1 MSLTLSPTLS
11 ATLSQAR
18 RNRSRR
24 LRARR
29 RRKAGVLPPGL
40 HEQLQRLHRYL
51 SALVVPSLPPLGE
64 FATDAL
70 GHELARRLQMALFSR
85 GWRLVSIALITL
97 SSGFLTVD
105 IEETVRASPTI
116 YIYTYYIYIYIC
128 IYYIEEETDRARCPH
143 PNPDPHPAP
152 DPNPNPSRRPL
163 RLPRTRTLTLAL
175 ALTLALTPPLTLP
188 PCRRC
193 APRG

>member
-24 LRARR
+24 LRAKR

-105 IEETVRASPTI
+105 IEDTVRA
-116 YIYTYYIYIYIC
+116 
-128 IYYIEEETDRARCPH
+128 RRPH
-143 PNPDPHPAP
+143 PNPEPHPAP
-152 DPNPNPSRRPL
+152 NSNL
-163 RLPRTRTLTLAL
+163 NLPADHS
-175 ALTLALTPPLTLP
+175 ASPEAEP
-188 PCRRC
+188 
-193 APRG
+193 

>member
-1 MSLTLSPTLS
+1 MSRTLSPTLT

-51 SALVVPSLPPLGE
+51 TALVVPSLPPLGE

-105 IEETVRASPTI
+105 IEETVRA
-116 YIYTYYIYIYIC
+116 
-128 IYYIEEETDRARCPH
+128 RRPH

-152 DPNPNPSRRPL
+152 DPNPKPSRRPL
-163 RLPRTRTLTLAL
+163 RLTRTRTLTLAL

-188 PCRRC
+188 PCRPC
-193 APRG
+193 ASRG

>member
-1 MSLTLSPTLS
+1 M
-11 ATLSQAR
+11 SQAR

-40 HEQLQRLHRYL
+40 HEHLQRLHRYL
-51 SALVVPSLPPLGE
+51 TALVVPSLPPLGE

-70 GHELARRLQMALFSR
+70 GHELSRRLQMALFSR

-116 YIYTYYIYIYIC
+116 YIYTYYIYIYIYIC
-128 IYYIEEETDRARCPH
+128 IYYIEEETVRARRPH
-143 PNPDPHPAP
+143 PNSDPHPAP
-152 DPNPNPSRRPL
+152 DPNPHPSRRRL
-163 RLPRTRTLTLAL
+163 RLTRTRTLTLAL

-188 PCRRC
+188 SCRRC
-193 APRG
+193 ASRE

>member
-1 MSLTLSPTLS
+1 M
-11 ATLSQAR
+11 SQAR

-29 RRKAGVLPPGL
+29 GRKAGVLPPGL
-40 HEQLQRLHRYL
+40 HLQLQRLHRYL
-51 SALVVPSLPPLGE
+51 TALVVPSLPPLGE

-116 YIYTYYIYIYIC
+116 YTHLLYIYIY
-128 IYYIEEETDRARCPH
+128 T
-143 PNPDPHPAP
+143 
-152 DPNPNPSRRPL
+152 SRRPSG
-163 RLPRTRTLTLAL
+163 RDAPTRTPTRTLH
-175 ALTLALTPPLTLP
+175 LTRIRTLP
-188 PCRRC
+188 
-193 APRG
+193 ADHSA

>member
-1 MSLTLSPTLS
+1 MSRTLSPTLT

-51 SALVVPSLPPLGE
+51 TALVVPSLPPLGE

-105 IEETVRASPTI
+105 IEEFVRASPTI
-116 YIYTYYIYIYIC
+116 YIYIYLLYIYVC
-128 IYYIEEETDRARCPH
+128 M
-143 PNPDPHPAP
+143 
-152 DPNPNPSRRPL
+152 SRRPPGRDAPARTPTRTL
-163 RLPRTRTLTLAL
+163 HLTRTRTLPADDS
-175 ALTLALTPPLTLP
+175 ASPEPEP
-188 PCRRC
+188 
-193 APRG
+193 

>member
-1 MSLTLSPTLS
+1 MSRTLSPTLT

-29 RRKAGVLPPGL
+29 RRKAGVLPPGVHEGL
-40 HEQLQRLHRYL
+40 HRLHRYL

-70 GHELARRLQMALFSR
+70 GHELSRRLQMALFSR
-85 GWRLVSIALITL
+85 GWRLASILIITL

-105 IEETVRASPTI
+105 IEETVRAS
-116 YIYTYYIYIYIC
+116 
-128 IYYIEEETDRARCPH
+128 RPH

-163 RLPRTRTLTLAL
+163 RLTRTNLAPCPRPDPSPDP
-175 ALTLALTPPLTLP
+175 TPDPT

-193 APRG
+193 ASRG

>member
-1 MSLTLSPTLS
+1 M
-11 ATLSQAR
+11 
-18 RNRSRR
+18 
-24 LRARR
+24 
-29 RRKAGVLPPGL
+29 LPPGL

-51 SALVVPSLPPLGE
+51 TALVVPSLPPLGE

-116 YIYTYYIYIYIC
+116 YIHLLYINNIIYIYIYIL
-128 IYYIEEETDRARCPH
+128 YIHRGDRQGETPPPEPR
-143 PNPDPHPAP
+143 PAP
-152 DPNPNPSRRPL
+152 CTEPESEPFPQTTPPNPNPNLDPSPRPD
-163 RLPRTRTLTLAL
+163 PSPDP
-175 ALTLALTPPLTLP
+175 TPDPTP
-188 PCRRC
+188 V
-193 APRG
+193 

>member
-1 MSLTLSPTLS
+1 M
-11 ATLSQAR
+11 
-18 RNRSRR
+18 
-24 LRARR
+24 
-29 RRKAGVLPPGL
+29 LPPGL

-51 SALVVPSLPPLGE
+51 TALVVPSLPPLGE

-116 YIYTYYIYIYIC
+116 YIYIPAAIYIYVC
-128 IYYIEEETDRARCPH
+128 I
-143 PNPDPHPAP
+143 
-152 DPNPNPSRRPL
+152 SRRPPG
-163 RLPRTRTLTLAL
+163 RDAPTRTPTRTLH
-175 ALTLALTPPLTLP
+175 LTRTRSLP
-188 PCRRC
+188 ADHSASPE
-193 APRG
+193 PEP

>member
-1 MSLTLSPTLS
+1 MLP
-11 ATLSQAR
+11 
-18 RNRSRR
+18 
-24 LRARR
+24 
-29 RRKAGVLPPGL
+29 AGVHEGL
-40 HEQLQRLHRYL
+40 HRLHRYL

-70 GHELARRLQMALFSR
+70 GHELSRRLQMALFSR
-85 GWRLVSIALITL
+85 GWRLASILIITL

-116 YIYTYYIYIYIC
+116 YIHLHIYI
-128 IYYIEEETDRARCPH
+128 IEETVRASRPH

-163 RLPRTRTLTLAL
+163 RLTRTRALPLAL
-175 ALTLALTPPLTLP
+175 ALTLALTPTLTLP
-188 PCRRC
+188 RAGDAPQGGRRRRRREEP
-193 APRG
+193 AQHFE

>member
-1 MSLTLSPTLS
+1 MSRTLSPTLT

-51 SALVVPSLPPLGE
+51 TALVVPSLPPLGE

-105 IEETVRASPTI
+105 IEEFVRASPTI
-116 YIYTYYIYIYIC
+116 YIYIYLLYIYVC
-128 IYYIEEETDRARCPH
+128 M
-143 PNPDPHPAP
+143 
-152 DPNPNPSRRPL
+152 SRRPPG
-163 RLPRTRTLTLAL
+163 RDAPTRTPTRTLH
-175 ALTLALTPPLTLP
+175 LTRTRSLP
-188 PCRRC
+188 ADHSASPE
-193 APRG
+193 PEP

>member
-1 MSLTLSPTLS
+1 MSLTLSPTLT

-51 SALVVPSLPPLGE
+51 TALVVPSLPPLGE

-70 GHELARRLQMALFSR
+70 GHELSRRLQMALFSR
-85 GWRLVSIALITL
+85 GWRLVAIVVITL

-116 YIYTYYIYIYIC
+116 YIHPLYIYIYI
-128 IYYIEEETDRARCPH
+128 EETVRARRPH

-163 RLPRTRTLTLAL
+163 RLTRTLTLTLAL

-193 APRG
+193 ASRG